1 MSNERDT
8 SPVITQD
15 KLLEYHNNLVYPFL
29 NGVSTKG
36 DQAFV
41 PCGKI
46 EAFMTST
53 APKGYLVCD
62 GTEYLKS
69 AYPSL
74 AAVLGAVDT
83 AQSTSYFA
91 GSDANHFKVPDLRGE
106 FLRGKGTNGHSG
118 QGSGGNVGQ
127 HQDSTTISRSL
138 FDFSNN
144 VMETYG
150 SKSLINYDSDTKA
163 TDGKGLH
170 FNGSGLTGDWI
181 KSQTSTYTS
190 RPTNTSVLYCIAY
203 EDLYLTP
210 RHTYSTDEQVVG
222 TWIDGK
228 PLYEKT
234 VEFTWSK
241 HPSTQWT
248 ALGLGVLNVD
258 YAESKNDF
266 VLSITGSKISIP
278 ISGTI
283 ENTSMLEG
291 SGARLVIPTSGAE
304 LILQVENIG
313 TTSALYNY
321 DGYIYCKVRYTKTTD
336 TVS

>member
-29 NGVSTKG
+29 NGISTKG

-46 EAFMTST
+46 EGFMRTT

-83 AQSTSYFA
+83 AQSTTNFA

-106 FLRGKGTNGHSG
+106 FLRGSGTNSHAD
-118 QGSGGNVGQ
+118 QGSGATVGT
-127 HQDSTTISRSL
+127 HQDATEHISYYSVGGSAGLASNAGRVEKADIKINKTEDKFFYATTTTTEG
-138 FDFSNN
+138 
-144 VMETYG
+144 ET
-150 SKSLINYDSDTKA
+150 SMK
-163 TDGKGLH
+163 
-170 FNGSGLTGDWI
+170 F
-181 KSQTSTYTS
+181 TS

-228 PLYEKT
+228 PIYEKT
-234 VEFTWSK
+234 LNFGNLPNAGRKEVAYDISNVERFINIIGISDEGNTFK
-241 HPSTQWT
+241 NVPLVYNDGI
-248 ALGLGVLNVD
+248 ANYNAGLEVN
-258 YAESKNDF
+258 KNTGKIIIATDQDRSAF
-266 VLSITGSKISIP
+266 SAYIT
-278 ISGTI
+278 
-283 ENTSMLEG
+283 
-291 SGARLVIPTSGAE
+291 
-304 LILQVENIG
+304 LQ
-313 TTSALYNY
+313 
-321 DGYIYCKVRYTKTTD
+321 YTKTTD
-336 TVS
+336 